1 MDTISIF
8 LAGSTK
14 LVEERNQIKALAND
28 LNATYEKHGVQVL
41 IYTYEYLGEVQDTY
55 NRFIETKADIAIFVL
70 RDQINS
76 YTLEELRI
84 ATESKN
90 KNNGK
95 PEIFVFIHSTEGYDS
110 SANNKELTEIIRE
123 HLGRQHYLVY
133 NDCNELKTKAKDRL
147 IPIIQSRLQTA
158 NQNTTKQVS
167 SKLIRW
173 LIASCVIFCAI
184 LTGVILFMLNPRQN
198 PNAMA
203 STEANDSTYTYIFS
217 KDNPLMLI
225 TGGGSAANFVM
236 KTKGIDLDNR
246 KNTIRVRLPSG
257 ASWALMA
264 EAVNSKVLN
273 TNSKEKYIPVCLSAG
288 KAKEKD
294 FLTVCSKEEFKKELV
309 IIEHELGEDPMTIYV
324 SKNFFEKHPD
334 LKELKKAGRVTPE
347 EFAKLLKRGIDS
359 SLVFATSINSGTRN
373 AYKKFLPVKDTLL
386 MDNDSIRIFNEASN
400 YKHFKGIDKKG
411 GIILGSKYY
420 FVRSI
425 TEKEE
430 RDNIK
435 LFDELK
441 AVNENGKLVSKP
453 ICLYF
458 PAWKDKTDETDGLTI
473 MPCIY
478 TFLKE
483 LKTDRKIM
491 NRIKPNGDKYYFYPQ
506 KDDAMLINL
515 EEECSAK

>member
-184 LTGVILFMLNPRQN
+184 LTGVILFMLSP
-198 PNAMA
+198 
-203 STEANDSTYTYIFS
+203 
-217 KDNPLMLI
+217 KDNPDTPAIGNAETNDISVNDSSPAFSSENPLLLI
-225 TGGGSAANFVM
+225 TGGGSAANFVINN
-236 KTKGIDLDNR
+236 KKIDIDNR
-246 KNTIRVRLPSG
+246 KNTIRVRFPSG
-257 ASWALMA
+257 LSWALMA
-264 EAVNSKVLN
+264 EAVNSKALN
-273 TNSKEKYIPVCLSAG
+273 TDRKEKFIPVCLSAG

-294 FLTVCSKEEFKKELV
+294 FLTVCSPDDLKKELAM
-309 IIEHELGEDPMTIYV
+309 IEYKLGEDPLMVYV
-324 SKNFFEKHPD
+324 SKNFFDNNPD
-334 LKELKKAGRVTPE
+334 LLWMKNTRQLDPDNLAT
-347 EFAKLLKRGIDS
+347 LIKRGIS
-359 SLVFATSINSGTRN
+359 SSKVYATSEKSGTRK
-373 AYKKFLPVKDTLL
+373 AYKEILPTQDTILI
-386 MDNDSIRIFNEASN
+386 DSSSIKIYNEASN
-400 YKHFKGIDKKG
+400 LSNFEKIDDIG
-411 GIILGSKYY
+411 GIILGSTYY
-420 FVRSI
+420 YVKIFRQIENINNNKVFEELAVVD
-425 TEKEE
+425 EK
-430 RDNIK
+430 
-435 LFDELK
+435 
-441 AVNENGKLVSKP
+441 GQPVSKP
-453 ICLYF
+453 VYLYF
-458 PAWKDKTDETDGLTI
+458 PAWKEKDRLEVA
-473 MPCIY
+473 PCIY
-478 TFLKE
+478 EFFKE
-483 LKTDRKIM
+483 LKPSHKIL
-491 NRIKPNGDKYYFYPQ
+491 NKIDKKGDKYYIYSQ
-506 KDDAMLINL
+506 HYENVLINL
-515 EEECSAK
+515 EE